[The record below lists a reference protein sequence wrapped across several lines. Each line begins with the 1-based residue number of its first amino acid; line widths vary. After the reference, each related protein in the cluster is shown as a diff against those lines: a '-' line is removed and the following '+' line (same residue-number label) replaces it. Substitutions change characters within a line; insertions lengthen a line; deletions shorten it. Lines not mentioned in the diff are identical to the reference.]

1 MRKWLTVLVLMAA
14 MLGGVLA
21 GTPLPIHSGEGEC
34 PMMGMMD
41 CCTKAQK
48 SDDAPEAGAARLCCA
63 LNCSGPS
70 RTTPAG
76 AFNFSPPVAA
86 LQNAVIPHHVLHL
99 NPGPARSNSPPGLQ
113 THSTPSYIRHL
124 ALLI

>member
-1 MRKWLTVLVLMAA
+1 MRKWLTAFVLLAA
-14 MLGGVLA
+14 MLTSVLA
-21 GTPLPIHSGEGEC
+21 GTPLPMHSGEGEC

-41 CCTKAQK
+41 CCTKAQMP
-48 SDDAPEAGAARLCCA
+48 DDLPEVRAARLCCA

-70 RTTPAG
+70 PTAPTG
-76 AFNFSPPVAA
+76 AFNFSPPVAS
-86 LQNAVIPHHVLHL
+86 LQSAVIPYHVLHL